1 MAKDQRWL
9 SSDLRMSTT
18 VSFPV
23 LFLFR
28 RSVQRMKP
36 GVPSSLPDGT
46 GPMVTGGRQGSCC
59 SSGRRG
65 RGLGRRWSGGGGG
78 RGVGISLP
86 VLCILWVTAWAQNS
100 GPGPVNV
107 ARNLPESAYTQS
119 TKQVYT
125 KYPGNAAN
133 GNTDGSYSENN
144 CIHTGTGDF
153 NPWWEVDLGKA
164 YYIYNIRIWARD
176 RLASRL
182 YPFTITVDNTQCVY
196 APQRSGDRSI
206 TVNCSQPLRG
216 QVVRITRKYIGVW
229 DYQLNMCEFQIFVC
243 NPGYYGVDCNLRC
256 NDYCSSEGC
265 FMNNGTCISCVNGA
279 WGEQCQNSCGWCD
292 PSTCDMYTG
301 TCTECAPGWY
311 GEQCLTRCPS
321 AHCLDNKCDRHTG
334 VCLACEDNLVGDNC
348 TVCNPGYY
356 GVDCN
361 LRCNDHCSSE
371 GCFMNNGTCISCVNG
386 AWGEQCQNSCGW
398 CDPNTCDMYTGTCTE
413 CAPGWYGEQCLTRCP
428 SAHCLDNKCDRHTG
442 VCLACEDNLVG
453 DNCTECSPGMYGDRC
468 QHSCSSKTPG
478 CQLCDRDGQ
487 CTACHDDFKP
497 PACTVCREGYYIGGS
512 GNCRTCS
519 SFCAS
524 RGCDPLTS
532 NAMVSCPDGRHGD
545 RCKQYCPP
553 SPCVKCHQDTGLC
566 TECDHNLNPPDCID
580 CIDGYYKQYYY
591 SKNCTKCTWICLN
604 GTWCDK
610 TTGHC
615 PACPPGK
622 KGTKCR
628 DDCKWGTY
636 GLNCSQQ
643 CGQCGNHP
651 YCDREDG
658 SCSSCAAGWQMPL
671 CQEGCEDGS
680 YGINCRETCG
690 HCKDGAACDK
700 ETGDCLLCE
709 PGWYPH
715 KCQTP
720 CRDGWYGLNCGQR
733 CGRCLNN
740 AACNKTNGY
749 CPCPVGKQPPLCD
762 KDCQNKTYGQDCR
775 EKCGHCR
782 EGSVCDPVTGH
793 CPQGCQSGWMDNT
806 GLSVHLCDTA
816 CPAGLYG
823 VQCNQTCGHCQSD
836 SQCHH
841 VSGECL
847 QGCAEG
853 FTGTHCTTDEE
864 SDSGPWTMYVAIIS
878 TTLVVVLLAVVFV
891 LVWRSR
897 RTRASGPG
905 EGTHDGRNQPGHI
918 ELRPQECSSQG
929 QEEGLYSEIE
939 DASLQQT
946 DQRKA
951 EEDDDGQYIDVG
963 QVSDPPVHASG
974 TRAALLTTSA
984 AAPLKRP
991 PAGGQAAADD
1001 PKRETPGGR
1010 AYPAKNPPKAG
1021 GGGSPPGRQPAVQQP
1036 VQAAGDISL
1045 ATFSK
1050 PAHQLD
1056 ADISEELS
1064 GQPQPTYDKAAIY
1077 ENTREVPKVYEKLQT
1092 CSEGMYESYGE
1103 AEV

>member
-1 MAKDQRWL
+1 
-9 SSDLRMSTT
+9 
-18 VSFPV
+18 
-23 LFLFR
+23 
-28 RSVQRMKP
+28 
-36 GVPSSLPDGT
+36 
-46 GPMVTGGRQGSCC
+46 MVTGGRQESCC

-65 RGLGRRWSGGGGG
+65 RRGRGWSGGGGG
-78 RGVGISLP
+78 GGGGGVGISLP

-119 TKQVYT
+119 SRYKSAANS
-125 KYPGNAAN
+125 GNAAN
-133 GNTDGSYSENN
+133 GNTDGYYSENN
-144 CIHTGTGDF
+144 CIHTGAGDF

-176 RLASRL
+176 GYARRL

-216 QVVRITRKYIGVW
+216 QVVRITREYTRVW
-229 DYQLNMCEFQIFVC
+229 DYQLNMCEFQIF
-243 NPGYYGVDCNLRC
+243 
-256 NDYCSSEGC
+256 
-265 FMNNGTCISCVNGA
+265 
-279 WGEQCQNSCGWCD
+279 
-292 PSTCDMYTG
+292 
-301 TCTECAPGWY
+301 
-311 GEQCLTRCPS
+311 
-321 AHCLDNKCDRHTG
+321 
-334 VCLACEDNLVGDNC
+334 
-348 TVCNPGYY
+348 VCNPGYY

-371 GCFMNNGTCISCVNG
+371 GCFMNNGTCI
-386 AWGEQCQNSCGW
+386 
-398 CDPNTCDMYTGTCTE
+398 
-413 CAPGWYGEQCLTRCP
+413 
-428 SAHCLDNKCDRHTG
+428 
-442 VCLACEDNLVG
+442 
-453 DNCTECSPGMYGDRC
+453 NCKR
-468 QHSCSSKTPG
+468 
-478 CQLCDRDGQ
+478 
-487 CTACHDDFKP
+487 
-497 PACTVCREGYYIGGS
+497 
-512 GNCRTCS
+512 
-519 SFCAS
+519 
-524 RGCDPLTS
+524 
-532 NAMVSCPDGRHGD
+532 
-545 RCKQYCPP
+545 
-553 SPCVKCHQDTGLC
+553 
-566 TECDHNLNPPDCID
+566 
-580 CIDGYYKQYYY
+580 
-591 SKNCTKCTWICLN
+591 
-604 GTWCDK
+604 
-610 TTGHC
+610 
-615 PACPPGK
+615 
-622 KGTKCR
+622 
-628 DDCKWGTY
+628 GTY

-643 CGQCGNHP
+643 CGQCRNRT

-671 CQEGCEDGS
+671 CQEECEDGS
-680 YGINCRETCG
+680 YGINCREKCG
-690 HCKDGAACDK
+690 HCKDGAVCDK

-720 CRDGWYGLNCGQR
+720 CQDGWYGLNCGQR

-762 KDCQNKTYGQDCR
+762 KDCQDKTYGQDCR

-793 CPQGCQSGWMDNT
+793 CPQGCQPGWMDNT
-806 GLSVHLCDTA
+806 GLSVHQCDTA

-864 SDSGPWTMYVAIIS
+864 SDSGPWYIYVVIVLA
-878 TTLVVVLLAVVFV
+878 TLVVVLLVVVAAV
-891 LVWRSR
+891 VWRSR

-918 ELRPQECSSQG
+918 ESRPQECSSQR
-929 QEEGLYSEIE
+929 QEEGLHSEIE

-951 EEDDDGQYIDVG
+951 EEDDDGQYIDVD

-974 TRAALLTTSA
+974 TRAALLTTPA

-991 PAGGQAAADD
+991 PAGGQAAADG
-1001 PKRETPGGR
+1001 PKKETPGGR

-1056 ADISEELS
+1056 ADSSEEPS
-1064 GQPQPTYDKAAIY
+1064 GQRQATYDKAAVY
-1077 ENTREVPKVYEKLQT
+1077 ENTREVPKIYEKLQT